1 MTLTYGYIAFSG
13 RSVHGIKW
21 IKLIHNSLQY
31 GSTFPEYSAHP
42 LQVLK
47 PFQISHNRDT

>member
-1 MTLTYGYIAFSG
+1 MTLKYGYIAFSG
-13 RSVHGIKW
+13 RSVDGIKW
-21 IKLIHNSLQY
+21 IQLIHDSLQY

-47 PFQISHNRDT
+47 PFL